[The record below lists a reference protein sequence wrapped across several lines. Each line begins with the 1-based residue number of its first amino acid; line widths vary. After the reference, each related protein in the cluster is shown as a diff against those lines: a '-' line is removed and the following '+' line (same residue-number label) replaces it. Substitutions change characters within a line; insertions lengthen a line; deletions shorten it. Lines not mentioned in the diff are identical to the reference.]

1 MHSLLCNYY
10 WFWNKTGKKVGN
22 FKFFKNF
29 ILFFIQ
35 FENSF
40 FFYKMIILMG
50 IIWIIKK
57 VINFIL
63 KRGQN
68 SEISCILKVYIIF
81 RFFIKI
87 FYVFLI
93 DFAENFPLYVDRF
106 PPSHRVKQIKL
117 LDQMGQI
124 PKFGSFIFHPTL
136 IIVLQNTQD

>member
-1 MHSLLCNYY
+1 VYFAKQLSKL
-10 WFWNKTGKKVGN
+10 V
-22 FKFFKNF
+22 
-29 ILFFIQ
+29 
-35 FENSF
+35 
-40 FFYKMIILMG
+40 IILMG

-57 VINFIL
+57 VIYFIS

-87 FYVFLI
+87 LYVFLI

-124 PKFGSFIFHPTL
+124 PKFWVCL
-136 IIVLQNTQD
+136 ILLFQASVPF

>member
-1 MHSLLCNYY
+1 
-10 WFWNKTGKKVGN
+10 
-22 FKFFKNF
+22 
-29 ILFFIQ
+29 
-35 FENSF
+35 
-40 FFYKMIILMG
+40 MG

-57 VINFIL
+57 VIYFVS

-87 FYVFLI
+87 LYVFLI

-124 PKFGSFIFHPTL
+124 PKFGSFYFSSNFDNCFAKYTRLVTFKSVQENEQFFIWKKS
-136 IIVLQNTQD
+136 